1 MISIIVPAYN
11 EEACLEATLEA
22 LRRQNHP
29 SFEIIVVANGCTDQT
44 AEVARERC
52 DRLIVLSKKSL
63 GVARNLGARMARG
76 ELLLFLDAD
85 TRLEPLALRVISEQF
100 SRTDAAGT
108 LRGRPSNRWL
118 GFRSL

>member
-1 MISIIVPAYN
+1 METRTLLIPKSPTFPWVKSAAGKRRRPVSTGNTAAACRMISIIVPAYN

-52 DRLIVLSKKSL
+52 DRLIVLSKKS
-63 GVARNLGARMARG
+63 
-76 ELLLFLDAD
+76 
-85 TRLEPLALRVISEQF
+85 
-100 SRTDAAGT
+100 
-108 LRGRPSNRWL
+108 
-118 GFRSL
+118 